1 MSYSNCTFSFKFE
14 TQEKILKLI
23 HNLDCNK
30 GTQQYDIPI
39 NLLKEIVRFS
49 HTYYTTTSII
59 LYLIVFPNSP
69 KKADI
74 TPVFKK
80 DEKFWKITDLLAS
93 CQVSEKCMSVV
104 YASK

>member
-14 TQEKILKLI
+14 TQEKIRKLI

-80 DEKFWKITDLLAS
+80 VEKF
-93 CQVSEKCMSVV
+93 
-104 YASK
+104 

>member
-1 MSYSNCTFSFKFE
+1 MLQSIEKFSKYPSIINTKNRKSYSNCTFSFKFE
-14 TQEKILKLI
+14 TQEKIRKLI

-80 DEKFWKITDLLAS
+80 DEKF
-93 CQVSEKCMSVV
+93 
-104 YASK
+104 